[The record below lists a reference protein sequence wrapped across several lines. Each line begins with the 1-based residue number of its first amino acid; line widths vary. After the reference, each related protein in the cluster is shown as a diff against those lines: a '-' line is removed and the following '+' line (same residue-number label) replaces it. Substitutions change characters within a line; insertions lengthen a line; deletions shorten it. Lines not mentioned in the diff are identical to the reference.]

1 MQPTT
6 RKPRQDGTRAPIQPF
21 DANEAL
27 LLIRMLAYNLVRR
40 WIQVIRSWR
49 MSWMREAYILIPG
62 DFVAPEVWSRSAS
75 RLAPPAKN
83 CEHL

>member
-27 LLIRMLAYNLVRR
+27 FLIRMLAYNLVRR
-40 WIQVIRSWR
+40 WSQVIRSWR
-49 MSWMREAYILIPG
+49 MSWMREAERDQTSGAKKSPG
-62 DFVAPEVWSRSAS
+62 MRM
-75 RLAPPAKN
+75 
-83 CEHL
+83 